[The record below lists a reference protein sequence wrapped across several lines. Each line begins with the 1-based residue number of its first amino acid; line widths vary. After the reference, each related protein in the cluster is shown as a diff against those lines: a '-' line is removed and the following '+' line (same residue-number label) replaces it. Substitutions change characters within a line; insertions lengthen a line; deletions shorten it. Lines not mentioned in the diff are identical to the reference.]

1 MKRLFPVLV
10 LLALTGIVGAF
21 VHTEPYGVFFPVS
34 TTRPDYLIMTTDP
47 IFLTDITRITDDTNQ
62 PINWADPGAA
72 AGVWALKARHHY
84 SKDQPWNSDG
94 TILAMDGYEPGNPSH
109 YYLDGN
115 TYAPLWPK
123 CSGHSLS
130 DDRWSPDPNF
140 PHIRVNAR
148 GTTLEW
154 YDVVACA
161 QTRSW
166 SLPLTAHGI
175 GASEGNLSRNGRY
188 IALNDDTRMLVVDM
202 NPYDPNASVVGPAA
216 DISACGLIDPNGNT
230 NCVPHWIS
238 VSPSGS
244 YVVVSVADFLRVY
257 DVGPNLALTPHVY
270 DSATNECYWHDTAHT
285 NPTGSDPRTGSIFGL
300 GHADMTLNPF
310 DGNGDVIIGQRR
322 SWCPNPPSGS
332 GAEYGKVQ
340 MVRLSDGKVTALTS
354 PRSGEP
360 GEASSHHISTRN
372 LDRPGWA
379 YVGYYP
385 VLALNGLGSEP
396 DPNEW
401 RRYQDEIV
409 AIKLDGSGEMEHF
422 AHMHSLTSGCYRC
435 EEHAVP
441 SRDGIR
447 VLWASNWLLDCLS
460 CDPNDAGQKADVK
473 AYIVDTKA
481 LRAVPGG
488 GGLHR
493 PILNKE
499 AGVDPSALD
508 SPARRNGRELERR
521 GHDHKRVQ

>member
-1 MKRLFPVLV
+1 MKRLLAVAA
-10 LLALTGIVGAF
+10 LLALTGIVGAL
-21 VHTEPYGVFFPVS
+21 VRTGPHEVFFPVS
-34 TTRPDYLIMTTDP
+34 TAKPRYLATTTDP
-47 IFLTDITRITDDTNQ
+47 VFLTGITRITGDTNR
-62 PINWADPGAA
+62 PITWADPKAA
-72 AGVWALKARHHY
+72 AGVWARKARHHY

-94 TILAMDGYEPGNPSH
+94 TILAMDGYESGSPSH

-115 TYAPLWPK
+115 TYAPLSPK
-123 CSGHSLS
+123 CESYSIGE
-130 DDRWSPDPNF
+130 DRWDPDPNF
-140 PHIRVNAR
+140 PHVRVNAH

-161 QTRSW
+161 RTRSW

-175 GASEGNLSRNGRY
+175 GAGEGNLSRNGRY
-188 IALNDDTRMLVVDM
+188 IALHDDTRMLVVDM
-202 NPYDPNASVVGPAA
+202 NPYDPNASVVGPVA
-216 DISACGLIDPNGNT
+216 DISACGLIDPNGKT
-230 NCVPHWIS
+230 NCVPGWVS

-244 YVVVSVADFLRVY
+244 YVVVSVGDFLRVY
-257 DVGPNLALTPHVY
+257 DVGPKLTLTPRVY
-270 DSATNECYWHDTAHT
+270 GRATSECYWHDPIQTKPA
-285 NPTGSDPRTGSIFGL
+285 GSDPNTGSVFGL
-300 GHADMTLNPF
+300 GHADMALNPY
-310 DGNGDVIIGQRR
+310 DGNTDVIIGQRR

-332 GAEYGKVQ
+332 GAKHGTVQ

-360 GEASSHHISTRN
+360 DEASSHHISTRN
-372 LDRPGWA
+372 IDRPGWA

-385 VLALNGLGSEP
+385 VLAANGLGSEP
-396 DPNEW
+396 DPTHR

-409 AIKLDGSGEMEHF
+409 AVKLDGSGEVERF
-422 AHMHSLTSGCYRC
+422 AHMHGLTSGCYRC

-481 LRAVPGG
+481 LRAVPNGG
-488 GGLHR
+488 FLSLPKPLIRAAHR
-493 PILNKE
+493 DRSNAP
-499 AGVDPSALD
+499 V
-508 SPARRNGRELERR
+508 
-521 GHDHKRVQ
+521 RVPGEEQ